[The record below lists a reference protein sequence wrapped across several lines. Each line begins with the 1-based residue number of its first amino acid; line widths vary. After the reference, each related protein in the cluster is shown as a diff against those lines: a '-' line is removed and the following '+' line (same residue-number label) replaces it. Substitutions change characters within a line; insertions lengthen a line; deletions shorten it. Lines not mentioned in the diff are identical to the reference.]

1 MNSVN
6 YFNSI
11 AKEWNRIR
19 VEYFKDELREKAIN
33 SVDIKNK
40 VIADLGAGTGFIS
53 LEIAKEANIVFSVDS
68 SKNMLSE
75 LYRTAK
81 DNELNNI
88 YPINGEVENLP
99 IFDDSIDLIF
109 MNMAL
114 HHVENPDMAI
124 KEMYRI
130 LKPGGKVIIT
140 DVLEHN
146 GQWAREEMFDIWLGF
161 NYEQLINWFEKAYFK
176 NIHVENTGLIA
187 RGESLLGEV
196 IEPGIFMAIAKK

>member
-33 SVDIKNK
+33 SVDINNK

-53 LEIAKEANIVFSVDS
+53 LEIAKRANIVFSVDS
-68 SKNMLSE
+68 SKNMLGE
-75 LYRTAK
+75 LYKAAK
-81 DNELNNI
+81 DSNLNNI
-88 YPINGEVENLP
+88 YPINGEVEDLP
-99 IFDDSIDLIF
+99 LFDDSIDLIF

-114 HHVENPDMAI
+114 HHVENPGKAI
-124 KEMYRI
+124 KEIFRI

-146 GQWAREEMFDIWLGF
+146 GQWAREEMFDVWLGF
-161 NYEQLINWFEKAYFK
+161 NYDQLINWFEEAYFK
-176 NIHVENTGLIA
+176 NIYVSNTGLVA
-187 RGESLLGEV
+187 RGESSLGEV

>member
-19 VEYFKDELREKAIN
+19 VEYFKDELRERAIN
-33 SVDIKNK
+33 SVDINNK

-53 LEIAKEANIVFSVDS
+53 LEIAKKANIVFSVDS
-68 SKNMLSE
+68 SKNMLGE
-75 LYRTAK
+75 LYKAVK
-81 DNELNNI
+81 DSNLNNI
-88 YPINGEVENLP
+88 YPINSEVEDLP
-99 IFDDSIDLIF
+99 LFDDSIDLIF

-114 HHVENPDMAI
+114 HHVENPDKAI
-124 KEMYRI
+124 KEIYRI

-146 GQWAREEMFDIWLGF
+146 GQWAREEMFDVWLGF
-161 NYEQLINWFEKAYFK
+161 NYDQLINWFEEAYFK
-176 NIHVENTGLIA
+176 NIYVSNTGLVA
-187 RGESLLGEV
+187 RGESSLGEV

>member
-19 VEYFKDELREKAIN
+19 VEYFKDELRERAIN
-33 SVDIKNK
+33 SVDINNK

-53 LEIAKEANIVFSVDS
+53 LEIAKRANIVFSVDS
-68 SKNMLSE
+68 SKNMLGE
-75 LYRTAK
+75 LYKAAK
-81 DNELNNI
+81 DSNLNNI
-88 YPINGEVENLP
+88 YPINSEVEDLP
-99 IFDDSIDLIF
+99 LFDDSIDLIF

-114 HHVENPDMAI
+114 HHVENPGKAI
-124 KEMYRI
+124 KEIFRI

-146 GQWAREEMFDIWLGF
+146 GQWAREEMFDVWLGF
-161 NYEQLINWFEKAYFK
+161 NYDQLINWFEEAYFK
-176 NIHVENTGLIA
+176 NIYVSNTGLVA
-187 RGESLLGEV
+187 RGESSLGEV

>member
-33 SVDIKNK
+33 SVDINNK

-53 LEIAKEANIVFSVDS
+53 LEIAKRANIVFSVDP
-68 SKNMLSE
+68 SKNMLGE
-75 LYRTAK
+75 LYKAAK
-81 DNELNNI
+81 DSNLNNI
-88 YPINGEVENLP
+88 YPINGEVEDLP
-99 IFDDSIDLIF
+99 LFDDSIDLIF

-114 HHVENPDMAI
+114 HHVENPGKAI
-124 KEMYRI
+124 KEIFRI

-146 GQWAREEMFDIWLGF
+146 GQWAREEMFDVWLGF
-161 NYEQLINWFEKAYFK
+161 NYDQLINWFEEAYFK
-176 NIHVENTGLIA
+176 NIYVSNTGLVA
-187 RGESLLGEV
+187 RGESSLGEV

>member
-19 VEYFKDELREKAIN
+19 VEYFKDELRERAIN
-33 SVDIKNK
+33 SVDINNK

-53 LEIAKEANIVFSVDS
+53 LEIAKKANIVFSVDS
-68 SKNMLSE
+68 SKNMLGE
-75 LYRTAK
+75 LYRAAK
-81 DNELNNI
+81 DSNLNNI
-88 YPINGEVENLP
+88 YPINGEVEDLP
-99 IFDDSIDLIF
+99 LFDDSIDLIF

-114 HHVENPDMAI
+114 HHVENPDKAI
-124 KEMYRI
+124 KEIYRI

-146 GQWAREEMFDIWLGF
+146 GQWAREEMFDVWLGF
-161 NYEQLINWFEKAYFK
+161 NYDQLINWFEEAYFK
-176 NIHVENTGLIA
+176 NIYVSNTGLVA
-187 RGESLLGEV
+187 RGESSLGEV

>member
-19 VEYFKDELREKAIN
+19 VEYFKDELRERAIN
-33 SVDIKNK
+33 SVDINNK

-53 LEIAKEANIVFSVDS
+53 LEIAKKANIVFSVDS
-68 SKNMLSE
+68 SKNMLGE
-75 LYRTAK
+75 LYKAAK
-81 DNELNNI
+81 DSNLNNI
-88 YPINGEVENLP
+88 YPINSEVEDLP
-99 IFDDSIDLIF
+99 LFDDSIDLIF

-114 HHVENPDMAI
+114 HHVENPGKAI
-124 KEMYRI
+124 KEIYRI

-146 GQWAREEMFDIWLGF
+146 GQWAREEMFDVWLGF
-161 NYEQLINWFEKAYFK
+161 NYDQLINWFEEAYFK
-176 NIHVENTGLIA
+176 NIYVSNTGLVA
-187 RGESLLGEV
+187 RGESSLGEV

>member
-19 VEYFKDELREKAIN
+19 VEYFKDELRERAIN
-33 SVDIKNK
+33 SVDINNK

-53 LEIAKEANIVFSVDS
+53 LEIAKKANIVFSVDS
-68 SKNMLSE
+68 SKNMLGE
-75 LYRTAK
+75 LYKAAK
-81 DNELNNI
+81 DSNLNNI
-88 YPINGEVENLP
+88 YPINSEVEDLP
-99 IFDDSIDLIF
+99 LFDDSIDLIF

-114 HHVENPDMAI
+114 HHVENPGKAI
-124 KEMYRI
+124 KEIYRI

-146 GQWAREEMFDIWLGF
+146 GQWAKEEMFDVWLGF
-161 NYEQLINWFEKAYFK
+161 NYDQLINWFEEAYFK
-176 NIHVENTGLIA
+176 NIYVSNTGLVA
-187 RGESLLGEV
+187 RGESSLGEV

>member
-19 VEYFKDELREKAIN
+19 VEYFKDELRERAIN
-33 SVDIKNK
+33 SVDINNK
-40 VIADLGAGTGFIS
+40 VIADFGAGTGFIS
-53 LEIAKEANIVFSVDS
+53 LEIAKKANIVFSVDS
-68 SKNMLSE
+68 SKNMLGE
-75 LYRTAK
+75 LYRAAK
-81 DNELNNI
+81 DSNLNNI
-88 YPINGEVENLP
+88 YPINGEVEDLP
-99 IFDDSIDLIF
+99 LFDDSIDLIF

-114 HHVENPDMAI
+114 HHVENPDKAI
-124 KEMYRI
+124 KEIYRI

-146 GQWAREEMFDIWLGF
+146 GQWARAEMFDVWLGF
-161 NYEQLINWFEKAYFK
+161 NYDQLINWFEEAYFK
-176 NIHVENTGLIA
+176 NIYVSNTGLVA
-187 RGESLLGEV
+187 RGKSSLGEV

>member
-19 VEYFKDELREKAIN
+19 VEYFKDELRERAIN
-33 SVDIKNK
+33 SVDINNK

-53 LEIAKEANIVFSVDS
+53 LEIAKKANIVFSVDS
-68 SKNMLSE
+68 SKNMLGE
-75 LYRTAK
+75 LYKAAK
-81 DNELNNI
+81 ESNLNNI
-88 YPINGEVENLP
+88 YPINSEVEDLP
-99 IFDDSIDLIF
+99 LFDDSIDLIF

-114 HHVENPDMAI
+114 HHVENPGKAI
-124 KEMYRI
+124 KEIYRI

-146 GQWAREEMFDIWLGF
+146 GQWAREEMFDVWLGF
-161 NYEQLINWFEKAYFK
+161 NYDQLINWFEEAYFK
-176 NIHVENTGLIA
+176 NIYVSNTGLVA
-187 RGESLLGEV
+187 RGESSLGEV